1 MPSSKL
7 KPAKQQVVWL
17 FKSVMPK
24 EQVVPLTAPVDT
36 LLVCVGVYTESRGPV
51 AKFTNSFF
59 LIRNVVY
66 VVAPQQLRSVH
77 LFYFV
82 LFRNKFRAHS

>member
-24 EQVVPLTAPVDT
+24 EQVVPLTAPFDT
-36 LLVCVGVYTESRGPV
+36 LLVCVGVYTESRGPE

-59 LIRNVVY
+59 LIRNVVLCSGTSTAKKC
-66 VVAPQQLRSVH
+66 APFL
-77 LFYFV
+77 LC
-82 LFRNKFRAHS
+82 AI

>member
-1 MPSSKL
+1 ML
-7 KPAKQQVVWL
+7 
-17 FKSVMPK
+17 K
-24 EQVVPLTAPVDT
+24 EQVVPLTAPFDT
-36 LLVCVGVYTESRGPV
+36 LLVCVGVYVESRGPE

-59 LIRNVVY
+59 FITNVVY

-82 LFRNKFRAHS
+82 LFRNKFRAHI